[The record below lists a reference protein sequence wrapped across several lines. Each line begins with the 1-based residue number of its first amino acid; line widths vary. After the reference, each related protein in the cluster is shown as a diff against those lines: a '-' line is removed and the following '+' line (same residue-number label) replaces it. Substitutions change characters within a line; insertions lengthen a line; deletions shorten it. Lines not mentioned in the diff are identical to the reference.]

1 MHPARLFVLCGLP
14 GSGTTSR
21 AIELEERFGAVR
33 ISTDGWLAD
42 LGHDIRDEA
51 VRVRVQTIQRELT
64 MSILS
69 TGTDVVIEWRTWTR
83 AERMQLRAVARATG
97 SLVHLEFL
105 DAPLADLWERVSR
118 RGREHVAGP
127 RAVTR
132 SDLEEW
138 STVIERPTAD
148 ELRDYD
154 PMPPVRAGEQR
165 GGPAF
170 PYGSWRP

>member
-14 GSGTTSR
+14 GSGKTTR

-33 ISTDGWLAD
+33 MSAD
-42 LGHDIRDEA
+42 DWMAELGHDIWDEA
-51 VRVRVQTIQRELT
+51 VRARIETIQRELT
-64 MSILS
+64 LPILS
-69 TGTDVVIEWRTWTR
+69 AGTHVVIEWGTWTR
-83 AERMQLRAVARATG
+83 AERTRLRAVARAAG

-105 DAPLADLWERVSR
+105 DAPLADLWERVSG
-118 RGREHVAGP
+118 RGREHVAES
-127 RAVTR
+127 RAITR

-138 STVIERPTAD
+138 STVIERPTAE

-154 PMPPVRAGEQR
+154 PMPPVRAGEQP